1 MVAGTARS
9 GTTWLGDL
17 IASQLSCRILFEPF
31 NPNLVQDYQHFKY
44 FQYMRP
50 GTVDPELYAFCF
62 QVLSGVIRNSWVDHQ
77 NERIFSKYRLI
88 KEIRANLEL
97 KWIHDNFPQVP
108 IIFILRHPCAV
119 VASRMELGWSTD
131 GDIEPL
137 LSQPHLL
144 ADFLEPFIDLIK
156 RSKSAE
162 AKHAI
167 IWSISN
173 LVPLK
178 QFGPGELQIVNYET
192 LCSRPDIA
200 LPEALAALGV
210 DYSSSALSNINRPSQ
225 TTRANSAVVIGTDKI
240 SAWRHKLTCSQ
251 IEEILTI
258 VDAFGLGYLY
268 SDSSL
273 PLENPVP

>member
-31 NPNLVQDYQHFKY
+31 NPNLVQDYQHFQY

-62 QVLSGVIRNSWVDHQ
+62 QVLSGAIRNSWVDHQ

-97 KWIHDNFPQVP
+97 KWIHDSFPQVP
-108 IIFILRHPCAV
+108 ILFILRHPCAV

-131 GDIEPL
+131 GDIEPM
-137 LSQPHLL
+137 LSQPLL
-144 ADFLEPFIDLIK
+144 VADFLEPFIDLIK

-178 QFGPGELQIVNYET
+178 QFGPGELQIVHYET

-225 TTRANSAVVIGTDKI
+225 TTRATSAVVIGTDKI
-240 SAWRHKLTCSQ
+240 SAWRHKLTRSQ
-251 IEEILTI
+251 IAEILTV

-273 PLENPVP
+273 PL